1 MCRGRAE
8 PPVTGRAWPPVVGR
22 RQPLTGRGGPGHLW
36 AGASEATRGQEAS
49 QATRHFDEV
58 QDPPWTGGGRVWRPA
73 IGCVRFRT
81 AVMDILFAMVTQ
93 LTLRDDNPF
102 SLAVDVRRR
111 EHLTQVWL
119 TSGFALG
126 NGNDRNIVH

>member
-1 MCRGRAE
+1 MGADNAPFQVVEACLWSYACRGRAE

-81 AVMDILFAMVTQ
+81 AVMDILFAMVIQ
-93 LTLRDDNPF
+93 LTLHDDNPAF
-102 SLAVDVRRR
+102 S
-111 EHLTQVWL
+111 
-119 TSGFALG
+119 
-126 NGNDRNIVH
+126 

>member
-1 MCRGRAE
+1 MRHFELWGRARGAMCAGGA
-8 PPVTGRAWPPVVGR
+8 PSHPS
-22 RQPLTGRGGPGHLW
+22 QGGPGHPSWGGDSHLP
-36 AGASEATRGQEAS
+36 S

-126 NGNDRNIVH
+126 GWQ